1 MKCLTID
8 VGGTY
13 IKYGLVE
20 NGIISCKGKKPTP
33 AVPLKWGEDV
43 DEELA
48 ILFRKKYREYFDTL
62 REIFLELGDGI
73 DGIAM
78 SVPGILDSRTGYVY
92 SGGAL
97 CYISEINFA
106 DEVSRLCNG
115 VPVTIENDAKAA
127 AMAELSSGV
136 LKGIKDASVV
146 LFGTA
151 IGGCTIC
158 NGEIIRGS
166 NQFSGEFSSIKLRS
180 SSGTKETWGNFGVHT
195 MYDEYAAQKGIEKGA
210 VTGEMLFEK
219 AEAGDKKACEI
230 VRNYCRLMCEPI
242 CNLQVVTDPQVIA
255 IGGGISSQRLFID
268 MLREEVE
275 RSCKEI
281 KSPNYPTPT
290 LVACKY
296 RNDANLIGAYLHFI
310 DIMQAEENERTM

>member
-158 NGEIIRGS
+158 NGEIIRGI

-296 RNDANLIGAYLHFI
+296 RNDANLIGAYLHFV

>member
-43 DEELA
+43 DEELT

-62 REIFLELGDGI
+62 HEIFLELGEGI

-78 SVPGILDSRTGYVY
+78 SVPGILDSQTGYVY

-97 CYISEINFA
+97 CYISEMNLA
-106 DEVSRLCNG
+106 NEVSRLCNG

-127 AMAELSSGV
+127 AIAELSSGV

-166 NQFSGEFSSIKLRS
+166 NLFSGEFSSIKLRS
-180 SSGTKETWGNFGVHT
+180 SSGAKKTWGNFGVHI
-195 MYDEYAAQKGIEKGA
+195 MYEEYAAQNGLEKDT

-219 AEAGDKKACEI
+219 AEAGDEKACEI
-230 VRNYCRLMCEPI
+230 VRSYCKLMCEPI
-242 CNLQVVTDPQVIA
+242 CNLQVITDPKVIA
-255 IGGGISSQRLFID
+255 IGGGISSQQLFID

-275 RSCKEI
+275 KSCKEI
-281 KSPNYPTPT
+281 KSPNYPTPK
-290 LVACKY
+290 LVACRY
-296 RNDANLIGAYLHFI
+296 RNDANLIGAYLHFV
-310 DIMQAEENERTM
+310 DIMQTGVNERTV

>member
-310 DIMQAEENERTM
+310 DIMQA

>member
-78 SVPGILDSRTGYVY
+78 SVAGILDSRTGYVY

-180 SSGTKETWGNFGVHT
+180 SGGTKETWGNLGVHT

>member
-296 RNDANLIGAYLHFI
+296 RNDANLIGAYLHFV

>member
-180 SSGTKETWGNFGVHT
+180 SSGTKETWGNLGVHT

>member
-219 AEAGDKKACEI
+219 AEAGDKQACEI

>member
-78 SVPGILDSRTGYVY
+78 SVAGILDSRTGYVY

-115 VPVTIENDAKAA
+115 VPVTIENDDKAA

-180 SSGTKETWGNFGVHT
+180 SSGTKETWGNLGVHT

>member
-78 SVPGILDSRTGYVY
+78 SVAGILDSWTGYVY

-180 SSGTKETWGNFGVHT
+180 SSGTKETWGNLGVHT

>member
-1 MKCLTID
+1 MQR
-8 VGGTY
+8 
-13 IKYGLVE
+13 E
-20 NGIISCKGKKPTP
+20 KPTP

-78 SVPGILDSRTGYVY
+78 SVAGILDSRTGYVY

-180 SSGTKETWGNFGVHT
+180 SSGTKETWGNLGVHT

>member
-78 SVPGILDSRTGYVY
+78 SVAGILDSRTGYVY

>member
-310 DIMQAEENERTM
+310 NIMQAEENERTM

>member
-78 SVPGILDSRTGYVY
+78 SVAGILDSRTGYVY

-180 SSGTKETWGNFGVHT
+180 SSGTKETWGNLGVHT

-310 DIMQAEENERTM
+310 DIMQAEEIERTM

>member
-78 SVPGILDSRTGYVY
+78 SVAGILDSRTGYVY

-180 SSGTKETWGNFGVHT
+180 SSGTKETWGNLGVHT

-219 AEAGDKKACEI
+219 AEAGDKKTCEI

>member
-33 AVPLKWGEDV
+33 AVALKWGEDV

-78 SVPGILDSRTGYVY
+78 SVAGILDSRTGYVY

-180 SSGTKETWGNFGVHT
+180 SSGTKETWGNLGVHT

>member
-180 SSGTKETWGNFGVHT
+180 SRGTKETWGNFGVHT

>member
-78 SVPGILDSRTGYVY
+78 SVAGILDSRTGYVY

-180 SSGTKETWGNFGVHT
+180 SSGTKETWGNLGVHT

-296 RNDANLIGAYLHFI
+296 RNDANLIDAYLHFI